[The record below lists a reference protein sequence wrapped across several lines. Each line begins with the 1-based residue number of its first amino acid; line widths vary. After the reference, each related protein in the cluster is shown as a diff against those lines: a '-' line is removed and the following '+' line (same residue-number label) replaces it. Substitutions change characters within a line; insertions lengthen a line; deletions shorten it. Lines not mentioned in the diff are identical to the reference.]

1 MKEYNPIV
9 KDFIKEFIDNI
20 IRYSKESKDISNKMK
35 ESDPSEKEF
44 IDNSRRILKQVKN
57 DKDEFAQLLLIEIN
71 KLQRIDYYRIAK
83 MFNSNSRKSKFR
95 EIISLA
101 LNGNLEKAKRKKI
114 SDKLASGSFPSLD
127 KESEFT
133 DFEYDN
139 NYFNIS
145 H

>member
-1 MKEYNPIV
+1 MKEYNPII
-9 KDFIKEFIDNI
+9 KDFIKEFIDSI

-101 LNGNLEKAKRKKI
+101 LNGNLEKVKRKKI
-114 SDKLASGSFPSLD
+114 SDKLASVSFPSLD
-127 KESEFT
+127 EESEFT
-133 DFEYDN
+133 DFENVD
-139 NYFNIS
+139 NYFNVS

>member
-1 MKEYNPIV
+1 MKEYSPIV
-9 KDFIKEFIDNI
+9 KNFIKEFIDNI

-44 IDNSRRILKQVKN
+44 IDNSKRILRQVKN
-57 DKDEFAQLLLIEIN
+57 DKDEFAELLLIEIN

-83 MFNSNSRKSKFR
+83 MFNSNSKKSKFR

-101 LNGNLEKAKRKKI
+101 LNGNLEKAKRKKM
-114 SDKLASGSFPSLD
+114 SDKLASGPFPLID
-127 KESEFT
+127 TESELA
-133 DFEYDN
+133 DFEYDDS
-139 NYFNIS
+139 YFNIN